1 MEYRVIEAFVDLLD
15 DNHLYQVGD
24 TFPRPG
30 KDVTLSRINEL
41 ASADNKLGTPLIK
54 LVDKATKVEKKV
66 EKKEVSLEEKV
77 KSSGLTKSDINR
89 MSTAELQELAKD
101 FGVADAEEM
110 SGNQIKKLL
119 NGAMED

>member
-1 MEYRVIEAFVDLLD
+1 MGMMTRRNVKARVA
-15 DNHLYQVGD
+15 
-24 TFPRPG
+24 
-30 KDVTLSRINEL
+30 L
-41 ASADNKLGTPLIK
+41 AAPA
-54 LVDKATKVEKKV
+54 VVEKKV
-66 EKKEVSLEEKV
+66 EESVEVSLNDKV
-77 KSSGLTKSDINR
+77 KTSGLSKTEINR

>member
-1 MEYRVIEAFVDLLD
+1 MGMMTRRNVKARVA
-15 DNHLYQVGD
+15 
-24 TFPRPG
+24 
-30 KDVTLSRINEL
+30 L
-41 ASADNKLGTPLIK
+41 AAP
-54 LVDKATKVEKKV
+54 AEKKV
-66 EKKEVSLEEKV
+66 EEVKETKPIEEVKEASLEEKV
-77 KSSGLTKSDINR
+77 KASGLSKTEINR